1 MLNTITV
8 TIPFAFKGVNHTPS
22 CLIDLDEFIDTDMAA
37 HFLFHIV
44 AMENKIDKYSYQYEV
59 LESSPILFSQPTGIA
74 EDFLEGSYF
83 DFDRFKTR
91 SRTLKIEQQ
100 LNDIAETIDTSK
112 TQESIYAALY
122 KAFEAGQNYQQ

>member
-8 TIPFAFKGVNHTPS
+8 TIPFAFKGENHTPS
-22 CLIDLDEFIDTDMAA
+22 CLIDLDDFIDKDMAA

-74 EDFLEGSYF
+74 EDFLEGSSF
-83 DFDRFKTR
+83 NFDRFKSR
-91 SRTLKIEQQ
+91 SHTLRIEQQ
-100 LNDIAETIDTSK
+100 LNDIAATIDASK
-112 TQESIYAALY
+112 TQKSIVAALY
-122 KAFEAGQNYQQ
+122 KAFETGRNYQQ